1 MKFIE
6 MDCPGVWLIEP
17 EVFTDNRGAFRR
29 HFCREEFARHGLSPT
44 VAQGNI
50 SENHAFG
57 TLRGFHY
64 QQGPHAEAK
73 TISCM
78 TGSIYD
84 VVIDLRRSSPTFMQ
98 WRSAEISADD
108 RRSIYVPA
116 GCANAWIT
124 TSAETVLHY
133 YMSEMFTPDSACGIR
148 YNDPTFE
155 VSWPMAPEVI
165 SDRDRTFPDFDLAL
179 LE

>member
-1 MKFIE
+1 MKFVE

-17 EVFTDNRGAFRR
+17 EVFADNRGAFRR
-29 HFCREEFARHGLSPT
+29 HFCKEEFARHGLSAT

-50 SENHAFG
+50 SENHALG
-57 TLRGFHY
+57 TLRGFHF

-98 WRSAEISADD
+98 WRSVEISAID

-124 TSAETVLHY
+124 TSVETTLHY
-133 YMSEMFTPDSACGIR
+133 YMSEMFAPTSASGIR
-148 YNDPTFE
+148 YDDPAFN
-155 VSWPMAPEVI
+155 VRWPMVPKVI
-165 SDRDRTFPDFDLAL
+165 SDRDRAFPDFDLTL
-179 LE
+179 IE

>member
-1 MKFIE
+1 
-6 MDCPGVWLIEP
+6 
-17 EVFTDNRGAFRR
+17 
-29 HFCREEFARHGLSPT
+29 

-98 WRSAEISADD
+98 WRSVEISADD

-124 TSAETVLHY
+124 TSSETVLHY
-133 YMSEMFTPDSACGIR
+133 YMSEMFAPGSACGIR

-155 VSWPMAPEVI
+155 VGWPIAPEVI
-165 SDRDRTFPDFDLAL
+165 SERDRTFPDFDVAL